1 MRTTNTTARVILGT
15 CLAVVGSGLAAGTAW
30 AQTTTSTIVSSTGL
44 PAPTSPPPVPPDN
57 CVKGAWPTV
66 VQGRP
71 DQFKAGDHGAY
82 LWHDPD
88 GGWALR
94 VTHAGKHDRVVFSG
108 TFTTGG
114 RFVDVHRVRDEGN
127 DIVAVSP
134 DKHTIMF
141 RFVNYGWVDGL
152 NFATH
157 CSESFSVNIDIGGR
171 LASSAAIHLGDT
183 KAHPTSNP
191 FKIERVHGPGG
202 PGPTTTTLPTT
213 TTTVASTTTTT
224 VPTTTTSSTT
234 TSTTTPSTTTTVP
247 STTSTT
253 S

>member
-1 MRTTNTTARVILGT
+1 MARPRR
-15 CLAVVGSGLAAGTAW
+15 GL
-30 AQTTTSTIVSSTGL
+30 
-44 PAPTSPPPVPPDN
+44 
-57 CVKGAWPTV
+57 
-66 VQGRP
+66 
-71 DQFKAGDHGAY
+71 
-82 LWHDPD
+82 
-88 GGWALR
+88 ALR

-108 TFTTGG
+108 TLTTSG
-114 RFVDVHRVRDEGN
+114 RFVDVHRVKDEGN

-134 DKHTIMF
+134 DKHTILF

-157 CSESFSVNIDIGGR
+157 CSESFNVGIDISGR
-171 LASSAAIHLGDT
+171 LASTDAIHLGDT

-202 PGPTTTTLPTT
+202 PRPTTTTLPTT
-213 TTTVASTTTTT
+213 TTTSATTTTT

-234 TSTTTPSTTTTVP
+234 TSSTTSFTTTTTVP